1 MCLLFICVTI
11 NSNKNLNI
19 NNLCITN
26 CDLDINVF
34 SFSSLFV
41 LATGRK
47 PRRRDVSVS
56 LQTLTSIYFRRRQDI
71 VVRLKF
77 LFDF

>member
-1 MCLLFICVTI
+1 MCSLLICVTI
-11 NSNKNLNI
+11 NSIKNLNI

-47 PRRRDVSVS
+47 PRRAMLRSVFKHLPRS
-56 LQTLTSIYFRRRQDI
+56 TSTEDKI
-71 VVRLKF
+71 L
-77 LFDF
+77 LSG